1 VLAAGDPFLQVT
13 TSLVPVLSNLN
24 MSTFLPSPWLDFRH
38 YDCQHTVG
46 NHCCDPVHVRILWK
60 LESPHEVS
68 AGAFRK
74 VPSIAFVH
82 HVFDAIATDFERSAF
97 NCYFNLATSYS

>member
-1 VLAAGDPFLQVT
+1 
-13 TSLVPVLSNLN
+13 